1 MLNFH
6 FILNDD
12 NKLTLSSSPAPE
24 NKKSDSL
31 KVNIIGDYMK
41 EQRLKKNLT
50 KLDVARKLGFKNITK
65 TVIHITEI
73 EENSK
78 SFLGYN
84 EKLIE
89 IYSASDKDLK
99 IAKLDQEKI
108 LLELKEK
115 EKQEYRKLSKVKT
128 NFYLSVIENLPFLY
142 SKYEEIM
149 NTDKYY
155 FCPAFD
161 SYFGTA
167 YISIGRFELYIGELL
182 QLWKDNKWKNECPQ
196 CRGTVYITN
205 AGGSPLSGAGSGWGT
220 CEGCKTNIYG
230 ITPFRKFF
238 HEIRELPRREIP
250 EDLEFISF
258 ETMLADLEK

>member
-50 KLDVARKLGFKNITK
+50 KLAVARKLGFENITK
-65 TVIHITEI
+65 TVIHITDI
-73 EENSK
+73 EDHSK
-78 SFLGYN
+78 SFQGYN
-84 EKLIE
+84 SRLIE

-115 EKQEYRKLSKVKT
+115 EKQEYRKLSKVKID
-128 NFYLSVIENLPFLY
+128 FYLSVIENLPFLY
-142 SKYEEIM
+142 SNFEKIKE
-149 NTDKYY
+149 TDKYY
-155 FCPAFD
+155 FCPAYD
-161 SYFGTA
+161 SYFGTSL
-167 YISIGRFELYIGELL
+167 ISIGRTELYIGELL
-182 QLWKDNKWKNECPQ
+182 ELWKSNKWKSECPK
-196 CRGTVYITN
+196 CGGTVYITN
-205 AGGSPLSGAGSGWGT
+205 AGGSPLSGAGGGWGT
-220 CEGCKTNIYG
+220 CEGCKTNIGG

-250 EDLEFISF
+250 DDLEFVSF